1 MSETQT
7 PAPARVQISTEIVE
21 ASAKRPNLWA
31 ALALAQS
38 EIRNVTKN
46 RTVKVTMKSGGQY
59 SYAYATLDEVLEAI
73 RKPLA
78 KNGLSVAQVVVPSP
92 KGNWFLRTIVG
103 HASGEELVSEM
114 PVFVEAEGTLRAMQA
129 FGSAITFARRYSLQ
143 NLFMLAA
150 DEDDDANAGSAEV
163 QPKSKFMR
171 EPRRPNP
178 APQAPAP
185 QSASQ
190 APAAKPSPPPAIKP
204 QSEAPKRQS
213 EAPKRQSEP
222 AQAPPEIEDVPWP
235 DEAPSLGKHLGDEV
249 VKFGSPKVKGKKLRD
264 LPADV
269 IASEWEFW
277 SKNAKNDATKTW
289 AKTLEAYMNSL

>member
-21 ASAKRPNLWA
+21 ASSKRPNLWA
-31 ALALAQS
+31 ALASAQS

-78 KNGLSVAQVVVPSP
+78 KNGLSVAQVVVPSA

-163 QPKSKFMR
+163 APKSKFMR
-171 EPRRPNP
+171 EPRRPDP
-178 APQAPAP
+178 APKAQAPQGA
-185 QSASQ
+185 AQ

-204 QSEAPKRQS
+204 QG

-222 AQAPPEIEDVPWP
+222 TQTPPEIEDLPWP
-235 DEAPSLGKHLGDEV
+235 DEVPPLGNHLGDEV
-249 VKFGSPKVKGKKLRD
+249 VKFGPPNVKGKKLRD

-269 IASEWEFW
+269 LSEQWQYW
-277 SKNAKNDATKTW
+277 SKNAKNDATKAW
-289 AKTLEAYMNSL
+289 AKTLEAYMNQL